1 MRFWLVGNIKYLQ
14 NLMLTITNKYK
25 SICMQIEK
33 HTLEPQQD
41 STILDEHKI
50 PREGKILEGAHD
62 VTVECDKCVT
72 D

>member
-1 MRFWLVGNIKYLQ
+1 
-14 NLMLTITNKYK
+14 
-25 SICMQIEK
+25 MQIEK

-41 STILDEHKI
+41 STILDEQKI
-50 PREGKILEGAHD
+50 PQEGKILERAHD